1 MHKHSAWIR
10 WLGKQLVVLQDRGRG
25 FAPAGE
31 CLSGGAQKGTQDA
44 LSDTCRG
51 TRCALVRCAQAAT
64 ASQGLDGSP
73 VSQRCCGRSAGRTS
87 TAMQHAQVKQHSAS
101 LARAGV
107 AHCLEVLLIS
117 GGCVS
122 VAPQARSEFRRTAV
136 GRRASLVTFLSRTRK
151 SLGRRGELPASAV
164 KSTTSHLKKH

>member
-1 MHKHSAWIR
+1 MHKYSGWMQ
-10 WLGKQLVVLQDRGRG
+10 WLGKRLVVLQGRGRG

-31 CLSGGAQKGTQDA
+31 FLSGGAQKGTQDA
-44 LSDTCRG
+44 LGDTCRG
-51 TRCALVRCAQAAT
+51 THCALVRCAQATT

-73 VSQRCCGRSAGRTS
+73 VSQRCCGRSAQRTG
-87 TAMQHAQVKQHSAS
+87 TAMQHAQVKRHSAS
-101 LARAGV
+101 RARASV
-107 AHCLEVLLIS
+107 AHRKDVLLIS

-151 SLGRRGELPASAV
+151 SLGRRGELP
-164 KSTTSHLKKH
+164 TTVTKTTITT